1 MLSATWLCQTVS
13 SMSSALPASCST
25 AKNYTESE
33 TGKYLSNETKYLSA
47 QLVAGKIT
55 INENNSTVLSARKLT
70 YKVYDAD
77 LNEITMNADGTFDI
91 PAKGK
96 YLIEVSNLTA
106 ADIESVT
113 FRIV

>member
-1 MLSATWLCQTVS
+1 MLS
-13 SMSSALPASCST
+13 
-25 AKNYTESE
+25 E
-33 TGKYLSNETKYLSA
+33 
-47 QLVAGKIT
+47 
-55 INENNSTVLSARKLT
+55 RKLT